1 MKRAQR
7 WITGCLVLVLAFT
20 VAACG
25 GGKNAKIPEDTPQNI
40 SSEPED
46 VDVVAEEPV
55 EEPAKPYREP
65 LTGRPTDVEK
75 LDRPAAVIVENQ
87 FHARPQSGL
96 HLADIVYEILAE
108 GDITRFVA
116 FYQSQAPDIIGPV
129 RSIRPYFIQ
138 LSHAMD
144 ALIYAAGWSPAAKEM
159 LLNGQYAFVNEVHGG
174 DHVYFWRSKERKAPH
189 NVYTSMENIRKGA
202 QDKKYRTEWKPPE
215 LSFYGENEQPEGSAA
230 QTVGIRYIGSY
241 RVTYEYDAAAGVYL
255 RSMEGEPHTD
265 KETGT
270 RLTAAN
276 VLICRADHRI
286 LDKEGRREIN
296 VKGPGS
302 GYLAQGG
309 KMREITWELKDGLI
323 RAYADGVELKLVPG
337 QTWIHVVPQN
347 AEVTFE

>member
-1 MKRAQR
+1 MKRAR
-7 WITGCLVLVLAFT
+7 VWITGWLVLVLAFT
-20 VAACG
+20 AAACG
-25 GGKNAKIPEDTPQNI
+25 GKNGQQPEDSPQNV
-40 SSEPED
+40 SSGLED
-46 VDVVAEEPV
+46 NGNNTEEPV
-55 EEPAKPYREP
+55 EEPAMPYREP
-65 LTGRPTDVEK
+65 LTGRPSDVEK

-87 FHARPQSGL
+87 YHARPQSGL

-116 FYQSQAPDIIGPV
+116 FYQSQEPDTIGPV

-159 LLNGQYAFVNEVHGG
+159 LLSGQYAFVNEVYGG

-202 QDKKYRTEWKPPE
+202 QDKKYRTEWQPPE
-215 LSFYGENEQPEGSAA
+215 LSFYEEDERPVGSDA

-241 RVTYEYDAAAGVYL
+241 RVTYEYDAATDTYL

-276 VLICRADHRI
+276 ILICRTDHRI

-296 VKGPGS
+296 VRGPGS

-323 RAYADGVELKLVPG
+323 RAYADGEELKLVPG